1 MRSDHGGGTLKRS
14 TSNFSES
21 QRSDTDSGRSS
32 DVDNRKFHINNG
44 HLYAPQPTSKHQVKT
59 LPRHVSDL
67 KVRRERPVQKFNSLP
82 RPSQLTSDNARPEV
96 VSGSRKHPVVRRIA
110 EAARKR
116 EFRRNTIDVT
126 VKDLEMAEAVLNEGK
141 LQTKN
146 LSKSTN
152 HIDRIGSGQDSFEQ
166 KIDAFSFDNNKN
178 GLSLPDLSV
187 QRLYV
192 LPTTA
197 LKVRRHRS
205 VREDVNQI
213 MPPHSSGDV
222 QICRGP
228 EFIANAALPAR
239 QIDIS
244 DAKVRFTTQSR
255 PSTLN
260 TWV

>member
-1 MRSDHGGGTLKRS
+1 MDIFKEVATVKSLEIRSDRSTLKRS

-32 DVDNRKFHINNG
+32 DVENRKFHVNNG
-44 HLYAPQPTSKHQVKT
+44 HLYAPQQIKT

-67 KVRRERPVQKFNSLP
+67 KVRRERPMQKFNSLP
-82 RPSQLTSDNARPEV
+82 RPTAVMNFKDADHKPDV
-96 VSGSRKHPVVRRIA
+96 ISGSRKHPVIRRIA

-141 LQTKN
+141 LQTRN

-166 KIDAFSFDNNKN
+166 KIDAFSFENNKN

-187 QRLYV
+187 QKLYV
-192 LPTTA
+192 LPT

-213 MPPHSSGDV
+213 LPPTKDS
-222 QICRGP
+222 QTCKGP
-228 EFIANAALPAR
+228 EFIANTALPAR

-244 DAKVRFTTQSR
+244 DTKVKFSII
-255 PSTLN
+255 
-260 TWV
+260 